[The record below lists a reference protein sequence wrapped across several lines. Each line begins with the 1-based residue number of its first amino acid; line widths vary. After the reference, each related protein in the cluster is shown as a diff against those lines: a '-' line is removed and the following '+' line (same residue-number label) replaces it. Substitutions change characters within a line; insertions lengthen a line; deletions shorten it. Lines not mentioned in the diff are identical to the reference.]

1 MMIIPLTERIVKPIF
16 VKEKFHEKNIYSDDG
31 MYCACLFFERLFFA
45 ADVHGA
51 GGIIRCGGHVVIDV
65 EAREVSV
72 GVSDDGKIH
81 IGCFESE
88 KEFYE
93 IRSEEGVL
101 TMSLVYDKEWT
112 DFIGVKPSDE
122 VRKISVAVP
131 DQMLSDLK
139 VVTTNEKIC
148 LDTLSFTGSV
158 SLDSNGGDVS
168 FETLSVGVAVGLT
181 AKDGNISGTLAGGW
195 DDFSISCETKKG
207 ECNLPESKPGGAKSL
222 TVQCNNGDVNIAF
235 SL

>member
-1 MMIIPLTERIVKPIF
+1 MKKIF
-16 VKEKFHEKNIYSDDG
+16 VL
-31 MYCACLFFERLFFA
+31 MTACIALVFSLSGCSSQQTFTAREESFDA
-45 ADVHGA
+45 A
-51 GGIIRCGGHVVIDV
+51 GISSVVIDV
-65 EAREVSV
+65 EDREVSV

-81 IGCFESE
+81 IDCSESE

-101 TMSLVYDKEWT
+101 TMSLLYDKEWT

-158 SLDSNGGDVS
+158 SLDGNGGDVS
-168 FETLSVGVAVGLT
+168 FGTLSVGVAVGLT